1 MSSSSCPFC
10 RVVSGEDPAQIL
22 HSTETVL
29 AFRDLRPQA
38 PTHLLLIPKE
48 HITDVR
54 DLEERHAGMLFDL
67 FQAAAHLAKTEGVE
81 TTGWRLVTNVGRDAG
96 QSVFHLHIHLL
107 GGRPMAWPPG

>member
-1 MSSSSCPFC
+1 CPFC
-10 RVVSGEDPAQIL
+10 QVVAGEAPAEIL

-54 DLEERHAGMLFDL
+54 DLEERHAGMLQDL
-67 FQAAAHLAKTEGVE
+67 FQAAAHLAKTEGVDA
-81 TTGWRLVTNVGRDAG
+81 TGWRLVANGGGDAG
-96 QSVFHLHIHLL
+96 ESVVQLRLHLV
-107 GGRPMAWPPG
+107 G

>member
-1 MSSSSCPFC
+1 MSSSCPFC
-10 RVVSGEDPAQIL
+10 RVVAGEDPAEIL

-54 DLEERHAGMLFDL
+54 DLEERHAGMLHD
-67 FQAAAHLAKTEGVE
+67 QPA
-81 TTGWRLVTNVGRDAG
+81 
-96 QSVFHLHIHLL
+96 
-107 GGRPMAWPPG
+107 